1 MRMIAYEREECRVA
15 MESIRDD
22 MAYNASKIKSAA
34 ESVWGFDSGTFIK
47 NTRESIQELETL
59 LDEYEGYANR
69 MEEI

>member
-1 MRMIAYEREECRVA
+1 MIAYEREECREA

-34 ESVWGFDSGTFIK
+34 ESVWGFDSETFIK
-47 NTRESIQELETL
+47 DTRESIQELETL

-69 MEEI
+69 LGEI

>member
-1 MRMIAYEREECRVA
+1 MRLYEREECREA

-22 MAYNASKIKSAA
+22 ISDSASRIKNSA

-59 LDEYEGYANR
+59 LDEYEGYAS
-69 MEEI
+69 MLEEI